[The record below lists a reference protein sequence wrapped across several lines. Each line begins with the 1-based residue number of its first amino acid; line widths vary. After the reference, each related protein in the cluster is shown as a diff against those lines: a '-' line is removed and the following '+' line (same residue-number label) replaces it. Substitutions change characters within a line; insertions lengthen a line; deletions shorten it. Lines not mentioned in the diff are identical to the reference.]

1 MTTHTKGPL
10 PGTVSGGSG
19 RPDHTPG
26 RVVTLR
32 KAVVLGALVAL
43 LVGVLSAAGA
53 TYVAGGQA
61 GELEGSVDTLNAQV
75 DSLTTQVD
83 DLTAEAG
90 TLTARIESLVAEK
103 ADLADTL
110 AGTQAQVESLGAE
123 NAALRT
129 QVGDIAGQQPVVAD
143 VSYGKVLKADRHWL
157 KGNAFVLIV
166 DVTATNPDADEE
178 AYLSRN
184 DFRLKGLDD
193 TLYLPA
199 DDSPVASER
208 GYREWVDR
216 LSSSR
221 NPLTYLQLA
230 PSETAKASLLFYVN
244 KAVSRFT
251 ITYHGSTT
259 ALSL

>member
-10 PGTVSGGSG
+10 PGTAPGGS
-19 RPDHTPG
+19 RPPDRTPG
-26 RVVTLR
+26 RVVTR
-32 KAVVLGALVAL
+32 RTAVVVGALVAL

-61 GELEGSVDTLNAQV
+61 GELEGSVDTLTAQV
-75 DSLTTQVD
+75 DSLTTEVD

-90 TLTARIESLVAEK
+90 TLTARIEGLVAEK

-110 AGTQAQVESLGAE
+110 TGTRAQAESLAAE

-129 QVGDIAGQQPVVAD
+129 QVGDLAGQRPVVAD
-143 VSYGKVLKADRHWL
+143 VAYGKVLKVDRWWL

-166 DVTATNPDADEE
+166 DVTATNPAADEE

-216 LSSSR
+216 LSRSR
-221 NPLTYLQLA
+221 LTYLELA
-230 PSETAKASLLFYVN
+230 PSETAKVSLLFYVN

-251 ITYHGSTT
+251 ITYGGTTT
-259 ALSL
+259 ALTL